1 MRGAPSW
8 CGVLL
13 DVDVEDAA
21 GGLQFAVG
29 VAVVGALAAV
39 DGDPFPD
46 FGAWADRDDA
56 GVGEG
61 RTALAVDDDPVAL
74 GFEWL
79 MVCCALSPAVGAAM
93 AGAASP
99 RTAANPAVAAAVAM
113 VRFFMILLFPMF
125 RV

>member
-1 MRGAPSW
+1 MVGAPLF

-46 FGAWADRDDA
+46 FGAGADRDDA

-61 RTALAVDDDPVAL
+61 RAALAVDDDPVAL
-74 GFEWL
+74 GFEL
-79 MVCCALSPAVGAAM
+79 ADGLLRV
-93 AGAASP
+93 
-99 RTAANPAVAAAVAM
+99 VACGGGGDGGGGQSEDGGESGGW
-113 VRFFMILLFPMF
+113 R
-125 RV
+125 RRWRW